1 MWTPFGIY
9 LNRIGPFGYRANG
22 DLPEAVGMTPGQL
35 VKAVALALDVPEE
48 TVVQHDR
55 NLVVAGL
62 RTKGGRGRSAA
73 KVTPLDAARLIV
85 AVLGSLRT
93 KDTVATVRA
102 FEKTEFDPPKSQVE
116 IVAILKKAGIAPPGD
131 ENTVWDDSKFADPAI
146 EALPKDHNFVQ
157 AMASII
163 SDASQQINDM
173 ERYLERFVP
182 FMIYCDSKSGGNISK
197 MGNNRPIL
205 RSETVGGAYRIDGV
219 KREWSP
225 RPPKTELEKTEPVHK
240 KYSRHVGI
248 HQTRVITGATIMLV
262 GKAFRDD
269 GLQYRTADDAL
280 NALYGQKK
288 ASAKSKKKAA

>member
-1 MWTPFGIY
+1 MV
-9 LNRIGPFGYRANG
+9 
-22 DLPEAVGMTPGQL
+22 DLPEALEMTPGQL

-102 FEKTEFDPPKSQVE
+102 LEKTEFDPPKSQADL
-116 IVAILKKAGIAPPGD
+116 VAILKKARIALPVGD

-146 EALPKDHNFVQ
+146 DALPKNHNFVE

-163 SDASQQINDM
+163 SDASQQIDDM

-197 MGNNRPIL
+197 IGASPLLRTKHPIAA
-205 RSETVGGAYRIDGV
+205 SETVGGSYRIDGV
-219 KREWSP
+219 KRDWTP
-225 RPPKTELEKTEPVHK
+225 RLPKTELEKAELEKAEPIHK

-280 NALYGQKK
+280 NALYGQKE
-288 ASAKSKKKAA
+288 ASAKSKKKAAR